1 MKKICISFIILLLI
15 FSTQAFAFE
24 DVELSNKKR
33 QEASQNA
40 LVELMEKYK
49 TDEVSEE
56 ERILDYTWCGGGY
69 DFSKEDQGIFKA
81 TCNFTVTPYK
91 EENSIWK
98 KDFRYVAFAKFSIV
112 DGEYI
117 LDKVSLEP
125 ENYDNFLE
133 RFEEYQKKGEEVV
146 EVQAV
151 SAEKT
156 EDLKTNKIEK
166 MSNTIFISSSIVLGI
181 VVLLVIVSKIKKVKK
196 LNWGI

>member
-1 MKKICISFIILLLI
+1 MKKICISFVIILLI
-15 FSTQAFAFE
+15 FSTQVFAIE
-24 DVELSNKKR
+24 DYNLLNKKR
-33 QEASQNA
+33 QEASNSA

-69 DFSKEDQGIFKA
+69 DFSKEDEGIFKA

-125 ENYDNFLE
+125 ENYDKFLE
-133 RFEEYQKKGEEVV
+133 KFEEYQNSELETV
-146 EVQAV
+146 ELQTV

-156 EDLKTNKIEK
+156 EDLKTNQIEK
-166 MSNTIFISSSIVLGI
+166 MSNIIFISSSIVLGI
-181 VVLLVIVSKIKKVKK
+181 VILIVIVTKLKKIK
-196 LNWGI
+196 N